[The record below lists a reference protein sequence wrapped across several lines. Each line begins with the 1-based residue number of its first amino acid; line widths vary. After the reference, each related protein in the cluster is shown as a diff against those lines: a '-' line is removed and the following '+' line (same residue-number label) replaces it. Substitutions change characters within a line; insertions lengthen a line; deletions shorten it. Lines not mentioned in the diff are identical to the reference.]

1 VSRRLLLV
9 AGVLLLG
16 SAPAFAA
23 TGGESVEWFEL
34 SMGLFGGLAIFLFGM
49 DQMAKGMQ
57 AAAGDGM
64 KLALGRITRHRFVGA
79 LAGAVVTAVLNSSSV
94 TTVLVV
100 GFITAGLMSMAQSIS
115 VILGANIGSTFT
127 AQVIA
132 FKVTKY
138 ALAMVALGFAML
150 FASSRDRVRH
160 SGSMVMGLGL
170 VFFGM
175 GLMGESMAPLRH
187 YPPFL
192 ELMTRLELPI
202 LGMLAGTL
210 FTGLIQSSAATTGI
224 AIVMASEGLVTLP
237 AGISLA
243 LGANIGTC
251 ITAVLASLGKPREAQ
266 RAAAVHV
273 LFNVVGVLVWL
284 PLIDQLAQLVSW
296 VSPAH
301 PELTGTS
308 RIAAEVPRQ
317 IANAHT
323 TFNVANTLLFIGFT
337 GPFARL
343 VEWLLPD
350 RPAAEREVPVEPRFL
365 DEELIRTPSLAL
377 QCVRLEVGHLGEIVE
392 RMLGSLNRALASGQR
407 REFEAV
413 ARMDDQ
419 VDLLQSRIL
428 DYLGR
433 VRRRE
438 LTDAQSRE
446 FITLMS
452 ASDYLESVG
461 DTIETNLVE
470 SGIKALD
477 RGVNPSDAAREML
490 RGLYSRVDGALATA
504 VRSIRDDD
512 QNAAREVMARG
523 SEVNRQIELV
533 LQHQARRLASDDPMR
548 PTIFRVEMELVES
561 LKRVYA
567 LSKRIAKVVLAESAV
582 RE

>member
-251 ITAVLASLGKPREAQ
+251 ITAVLASL
-266 RAAAVHV
+266 
-273 LFNVVGVLVWL
+273 
-284 PLIDQLAQLVSW
+284 
-296 VSPAH
+296 PAH